1 MELFKI
7 GFITVRLLD
16 LIDISVVT
24 FIFYRL
30 YHLLRN
36 SIALRI
42 MFALTLVFVFWKLVD
57 LLDMVLLKSILDQII
72 GVGAIALI
80 VIFAAEIRR
89 FLVVLGRN
97 SFISRAWEQFF
108 TKAETQHSYEELVA
122 GIEQIA
128 KAGLGALIVITGQDG
143 LERFKET
150 GDPIGAE
157 VSERLL
163 YSIFLKDGPL
173 HDGAVIIDHNKIAAA
188 RCILPLSANPDLP
201 PELGLR
207 HRSGLGL
214 SEGTD
219 ALVIVISEERRE
231 VSIVKEGKLRRN
243 VDVITLEGALRD
255 HFNPNANQTS

>member
-80 VIFAAEIRR
+80 VVFAAEIRR

-108 TKAETQHSYEELVA
+108 TKAETEHSFEELVA

-150 GDPIGAE
+150 GDQIGAE

-201 PELGLR
+201 AELGLR

-243 VDVITLEGALRD
+243 VDVITLEGALRE

>member
-7 GFITVRLLD
+7 GFITVRL
-16 LIDISVVT
+16 IDMIDVSVVT

-42 MFALTLVFVFWKLVD
+42 LFALTLVFLFWKLVD

-80 VIFAAEIRR
+80 VIFSAEIRR

-97 SFISRAWEQFF
+97 SFLSKAWEQFF
-108 TKAETQHSYEELVA
+108 TKAEIQHSYEELVA
-122 GIEQIA
+122 GIEEIA
-128 KAGLGALIVITGQDG
+128 KAGLGALIVITGQDS
-143 LERFKET
+143 LDRFKET
-150 GDPIGAE
+150 GDQIGAE

-173 HDGAVIIDHNKIAAA
+173 HDGAVIIDKNKIAAA
-188 RCILPLSANPDLP
+188 RCILPLSSNPSLP

-231 VSIVKEGKLRRN
+231 ISIVKEGKLQRK
-243 VDVITLEGALRD
+243 VDVITLEAALKD
-255 HFNPNANQTS
+255 HFNPGSNPTS

>member
-7 GFITVRLLD
+7 GFITVRLID
-16 LIDISVVT
+16 IIDISVVT

-30 YHLLRN
+30 YSLVKD

-42 MFALTLVFVFWKLVD
+42 VFALALVFLFWKLVD

-80 VIFAAEIRR
+80 VIFSAEIRR
-89 FLVVLGRN
+89 FLVALGRN
-97 SFISRAWEQFF
+97 SFISRTWEQFF

-122 GIEQIA
+122 GIEEIA
-128 KAGLGALIVITGQDG
+128 KAGLGALIVVTGQDA
-143 LERFKET
+143 LDRIKET
-150 GDPIGAE
+150 GDPIMAE

-173 HDGAVIIDHNKIAAA
+173 HDGAVVIHQNRIAAA
-188 RCILPLSANPDLP
+188 RCILPLSTKADLP

-207 HRSGLGL
+207 HRAGLGL
-214 SEGTD
+214 SETCD
-219 ALVIVISEERRE
+219 ALVIVISEERNE
-231 VSIVKEGKLRRN
+231 VSFVKEGHLQRD
-243 VDVITLEGALRD
+243 VDVITLENALRE
-255 HFNPNANQTS
+255 HFNPSQARA